1 MLYYEI
7 IRLDTNQPSD
17 RETFEQVKKWVKR
30 GWTKKALEHLA
41 EWDYGH
47 ENIDTA
53 RANGTIRNTI
63 LDDREHGDRII
74 KEQDGYFLCEA
85 SCPSGLYEAYYLV
98 RGILAEGLPYFTENE

>member
-30 GWTKKALEHLA
+30 GWTKKALDYLT
-41 EWDYGH
+41 EWDYGA
-47 ENIDTA
+47 ENINAA
-53 RANGTIRNTI
+53 RANSNLRDTI

-98 RGILAEGLPYFTENE
+98 KEISDEETDLLE